1 MGGGA
6 DIVKLWEMR
15 FLAVLPVVLTTVAL
29 CLSLLCMFAG
39 SRQGFMTEYA
49 ILTVSPDDL
58 FRQRMLSLML

>member
-1 MGGGA
+1 MEGDA
-6 DIVKLWEMR
+6 DIVKLWKMR

-49 ILTVSPDDL
+49 ILTVSPDDI
-58 FRQRMLSLML
+58 FRQRMLPLMP